1 MITTPSLT
9 FRALDLQLPQEPTER
24 DQDELEWVASM
35 AAAQRVL
42 DRICPEL
49 RRLCSEIEPP
59 VLGG

>member
-1 MITTPSLT
+1 MQTLAKAQRSYDRQGPHEL
-9 FRALDLQLPQEPTER
+9 TER
-24 DQDELEWVASM
+24 DVAELDYVGDL